1 MTDAGT
7 INPVE
12 RLAID
17 ADLTIYNA
25 IDLKRRLL
33 AAVRRPGPLEL
44 DLGQVAEMDTAGFQ
58 LLVLAKRES
67 LKLGHELQLVGHSP
81 AVREVI
87 EFYNMQSYFGD
98 PVVITAAEHRN
109 AEGR

>member
-1 MTDAGT
+1 MSDAP
-7 INPVE
+7 PVA

-17 ADLTIYNA
+17 SDLTIYNA
-25 IDLKRRLL
+25 LDLKHRLL
-33 AAVRRPGPLEL
+33 DAVRHPEPLEL
-44 DLGQVAEMDTAGFQ
+44 DLGRVREMDTAGFQ

-67 LKLGHELQLVGHSP
+67 QRLGHELRLIAHSP

-98 PVVITAAEHRN
+98 PLVIPAAEHQGT
-109 AEGR
+109 EGL